1 MNFILIGKSGSG
13 KSTLSKYICDTYKF
27 KRYALG
33 DDVKSFISELTT
45 ILNDLNPSNE
55 LINLD
60 DLYNVETKNK
70 YRKHMQLIAT
80 DLCQKY
86 FGKTCWCNSL
96 NNHIKENF
104 VKENFIEENYVN
116 ENFVIEDCRFI
127 HEYEYFKNENTIVI
141 KLERDSENKFEHVS
155 ETEILNYVEPN
166 LVIHNNGDLNDL
178 YNQFEEWI
186 LLNGLYTKMIQH
198 IN

>member
-96 NNHIKENF
+96 NNHINEHHIE
-104 VKENFIEENYVN
+104 ENFIL
-116 ENFVIEDCRFI
+116 EDCRFI
-127 HEYEYFKNENTIVI
+127 HEYECFKNENTIVI
-141 KLERDSENKFEHVS
+141 KLERDTENKFEHVS

-186 LLNGLYTKMIQH
+186 LLNGLYTKMIRH

>member
-13 KSTLSKYICDTYKF
+13 KSTLTKYICDTYNF

-33 DDVKSFISELTT
+33 DDVKRFINELTT
-45 ILNDLNPSNE
+45 ILNDLNPNNE
-55 LINLD
+55 LINLN
-60 DLYNVETKNK
+60 DLYNVKTKNK

-86 FGKTCWCNSL
+86 FGKICWCNSL
-96 NNHIKENF
+96 NNHINKNFVEENF
-104 VKENFIEENYVN
+104 VL
-116 ENFVIEDCRFI
+116 EDCRFI

-141 KLERDSENKFEHVS
+141 KLERDTENKFEHVS

-166 LVIHNNGDLNDL
+166 LVIYNNGDLNDL

-186 LLNGLYTKMIQH
+186 LLNGLYIKLIQQ
-198 IN
+198 ID

>member
-13 KSTLSKYICDTYKF
+13 KSTLSKYICDNYNF

-33 DDVKSFISELTT
+33 DDVKSFINELTT
-45 ILNDLNPSNE
+45 ILNDLNPNNE

-80 DLCQKY
+80 ELCQKY

-96 NNHIKENF
+96 NNHVNYDF
-104 VKENFIEENYVN
+104 LNENY
-116 ENFVIEDCRFI
+116 VIEDCRFI

-141 KLERDSENKFEHVS
+141 KLERDTENKFEHVS

-186 LLNGLYTKMIQH
+186 LLNGLCPKMVRRS
-198 IN
+198 N